1 VLLPRRRR
9 SSCIADAT
17 DRPLTADTLGS
28 VHPPSTPIDTSPEVY
43 EMLIDR
49 WRTMTTA
56 ARVELVEQLNAD
68 VERMAIAGILADD
81 PSLSELQVRVELARR
96 RYGDELAD
104 AAYQS
109 LAD

>member
-1 VLLPRRRR
+1 
-9 SSCIADAT
+9 
-17 DRPLTADTLGS
+17 
-28 VHPPSTPIDTSPEVY
+28 
-43 EMLIDR
+43 MLIDR

-81 PSLSELQVRVELARR
+81 PSLSELQVCVELARR